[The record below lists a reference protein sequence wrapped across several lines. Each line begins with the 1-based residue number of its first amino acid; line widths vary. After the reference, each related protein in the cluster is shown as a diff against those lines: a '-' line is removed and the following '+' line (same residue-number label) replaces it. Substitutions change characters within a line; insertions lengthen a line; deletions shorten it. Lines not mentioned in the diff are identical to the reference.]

1 MHSQSNQRNQ
11 DSGHGPLI
19 VGLAGAMP
27 VQSELE
33 ILSNPLVSGVLLFS
47 RNYESSAQ
55 LAELCKVI
63 HGVRTPALLIFVDQ
77 EGGRIQRFAGDG
89 FTKLPPCSALG
100 ELYDNEPE
108 QALRL
113 AHEIGWLMAAEL
125 RLCGIDSSLAPVVDV
140 GGSNDTVIGD
150 RAFHAQPQAIAKLAA
165 AYMRGMEAA
174 GMTGMAKHF
183 PGHGMVPGDT
193 HTDSCTDSRS
203 LRQIQQHDLVPYKHL
218 MEQGL
223 LHAVMIAH
231 VSYPEVD
238 VEPAG
243 YSRVWLR
250 RILRQ
255 ELGFSGLVVSD
266 DLGMRAAAVV
276 DDICDRAELS
286 MRAGCDLLIVS
297 ESEQVAAKALR
308 HMQLPASVNASM
320 LDKMRGAPPG
330 NGGQVQGRRDQVR
343 ELMQQ
348 YGFSL

>member
-1 MHSQSNQRNQ
+1 MSGQGSQGNSC
-11 DSGHGPLI
+11 GPLI

-27 VQSELE
+27 TQSELGM
-33 ILSNPLVSGVLLFS
+33 LSSPLVAGALLFS

-63 HGVRTPALLIFVDQ
+63 HGARVPAPLIFVDQ
-77 EGGRIQRFAGDG
+77 EGGRIQRFVGDG
-89 FTKLPPCSALG
+89 FTRLPPCSALG
-100 ELYDNEPE
+100 ELHDNDPEP
-108 QALRL
+108 ALRL

-150 RAFHAQPQAIAKLAA
+150 RAFHAQPQVIAELAA

-174 GMTGMAKHF
+174 GMSGMAKHF

-193 HTDSCTDSRS
+193 HTASCTDSRE
-203 LRQIQQHDLVPYKHL
+203 LQEIRQHDLVPYKYL
-218 MEQGL
+218 LEQGL
-223 LHAVMIAH
+223 LHAVMVAH

-243 YSRVWLR
+243 YSRIWLR
-250 RILRQ
+250 QVLRQ

-266 DLGMRAAAVV
+266 DLSMRAAAVV

-297 ESEQVAAKALR
+297 ESEQVASDVLR
-308 HMQLPASVNASM
+308 QMQFPASVSAPM
-320 LDKMRGAPPG
+320 LERMRGATPG
-330 NGGQVQGRRDQVR
+330 NAGQVQRRRDQAR
-343 ELMQQ
+343 ELMQRH
-348 YGFSL
+348 GFAL